1 MAAAPFLLFLAA
13 WGADKLWPLPL
24 HEVNPARVVVAQDGT
39 PLWRFADAD
48 GIWRYPVT
56 IEDVSPRYLEALI
69 NYEDRWFWKHPGVNP
84 FSVARAA
91 WQDLTSGRVISG
103 GSTLTMQ
110 VARLLDPH
118 PKTFGGKIRQ
128 LWRALQ
134 LEWHLSK
141 REILTLYLNRA
152 PFGGTLQG
160 IGAASWAYLGK
171 SPANLSYSEAAMLAV
186 LPQAPSRLR
195 PDRWPERAEAARNK
209 VLERM
214 AVQGVWSREQVK
226 ESREEPIWLAP
237 RQMPQLAPLF
247 SRMMLGKS
255 KSDKITTTL
264 DAGLQRRL
272 EELAQNWKGRLP
284 PRSSLAMI
292 VVDHT
297 DMRVRGWVGSVD
309 LNDDS
314 RFGHVDMVNS
324 IRSPGSVLK
333 PFVYGLALD
342 EGLIHPASLLQ
353 DVPRRTGDY
362 RPGNFDSGFHGPI
375 SMSEALVRSL
385 NLPAVQVLEAYGP
398 KRFAAKLRNV
408 GLPLYLPNGAAPNLS
423 LILGGAGAKLEDM
436 AAAYTAFARHGKAGK
451 LRLQPDDPLLERP
464 LMSSGAAW
472 IIRRIMA
479 DEAQPLP
486 DSALPRVAPLAWKT
500 GTSYG
505 YRDAWAIGVNARYV
519 IGIWTGRP
527 DGTPVVGQFGF
538 ASAVPL
544 LNQVN
549 NILLSRSA
557 NLPEDPR
564 PNSVTRGV
572 ICWPGGQ
579 SLPEGDGN
587 CRRRLATWLLDGSQP
602 PTLLLPEQ
610 EGINGIRFPIWL
622 DENGKRVAAD
632 CPQARQEMIN
642 VWPLPL
648 EPWLPASERRAVR
661 LPPASTSCPPYGH
674 DAQLPLQQS
683 QAFVVF
689 RVADA
694 GDGVFRAKAL
704 GHQAAEHV
712 GFIAGGGG
720 NHDVRLGHVR
730 LNESFGISAVAA
742 DAQHIQR
749 VLAVLKHFFIPVD
762 HHHIVALGGQM
773 FGQGMSYLSVAH
785 HKNPHAAIPPFRLK
799 AIGIHSITCCRKR
812 KHPGKIFS
820 GERRRKNGASG
831 KTFAQAACGVDF
843 PREICYNVENP
854 AYGGNAHEDDLS
866 LVWQG
871 TGSNPA
877 CVCEADSRH
886 VRADGPAGQ
895 ARRGGLAGG

>member
-1 MAAAPFLLFLAA
+1 MMRGLGKHACWLWLAAATLLLAA
-13 WGADKLWPLPL
+13 AVWAADKIWPLPL
-24 HEVNPARVVVAQDGT
+24 HEVDPARVVVAYDGT

-56 IEDVSPRYLEALI
+56 IDEVSPRYLEALI

-84 FSVARAA
+84 FSVLRAA
-91 WQDLTSGRVISG
+91 WQDLSSGRVVSG

-118 PKTFGGKIRQ
+118 PRTFGGKFRQ

-141 REILTLYLNRA
+141 RDILTLYLNRA

-160 IGAASWAYLGK
+160 VGAASWAYLGK
-171 SPANLSYSEAAMLAV
+171 SPAQLSYSDAALLAV

-195 PDRWPERAEAARNK
+195 PDRWPDRAEAARNK

-214 AVQGVWSREQVK
+214 ATQGIWPARQVQ
-226 ESREEPIWLAP
+226 ESREEPVWLAP

-255 KSDKITTTL
+255 RSDKIVTTL
-264 DAGLQRRL
+264 DAGLQRQL

-284 PRSSLAMI
+284 ARSSLAMI

-297 DMRVRGWVGSVD
+297 DMSVRGWVGSVD
-309 LNDDS
+309 MNDDS
-314 RFGHVDMVNS
+314 RFGHVDMVNA

-333 PFVYGLALD
+333 PFIYGLALD
-342 EGLIHPASLLQ
+342 DGLIHPASLLQ

-362 RPGNFDSGFHGPI
+362 RPGNFDSGFHGPV

-408 GLPLYLPNGAAPNLS
+408 GLPLYLPAGAAPNLS
-423 LILGGAGAKLEDM
+423 LILGGAGARLEDM
-436 AAAYTAFARHGKAGK
+436 AAAYSAFARQGNAGK

-464 LMSSGAAW
+464 LMSAGAAW

-486 DSALPRVAPLAWKT
+486 DNALSHVVPLAWKT

-527 DGTPVVGQFGF
+527 DGTPVGGQFGF

-549 NILLSRSA
+549 NLLLSRGT
-557 NLPEDPR
+557 NQPEDPR
-564 PNSVTRGV
+564 PESVSRGV
-572 ICWPGGQ
+572 VCWPGGQ
-579 SLPEGDGN
+579 FLPDGDGN

-610 EGINGIRFPIWL
+610 EGVSGIRFPIWL
-622 DENGKRVAAD
+622 DDEGKRVAAD
-632 CPQARQEMIN
+632 CPQAHEQTLI

-648 EPWLPASERRAVR
+648 EPWLPESERRGAR
-661 LPPASTSCPPYGH
+661 LPPVSATCPPLGQ
-674 DAQLPLQQS
+674 DTSLPLQLTGVRDGAIVRRLPGSALASLPVQTS
-683 QAFVVF
+683 GGSGDRWWFLNGERLDERGRRLTLQLATKGDYQLLVMD
-689 RVADA
+689 DA
-694 GDGVFRAKAL
+694 GQVAT
-704 GHQAAEHV
+704 
-712 GFIAGGGG
+712 
-720 NHDVRLGHVR
+720 VR
-730 LNESFGISAVAA
+730 
-742 DAQHIQR
+742 
-749 VLAVLKHFFIPVD
+749 
-762 HHHIVALGGQM
+762 
-773 FGQGMSYLSVAH
+773 
-785 HKNPHAAIPPFRLK
+785 
-799 AIGIHSITCCRKR
+799 
-812 KHPGKIFS
+812 FS
-820 GERRRKNGASG
+820 L
-831 KTFAQAACGVDF
+831 Q
-843 PREICYNVENP
+843 
-854 AYGGNAHEDDLS
+854 
-866 LVWQG
+866 
-871 TGSNPA
+871 
-877 CVCEADSRH
+877 
-886 VRADGPAGQ
+886 
-895 ARRGGLAGG
+895 

>member
-1 MAAAPFLLFLAA
+1 MMRGLGKRGCWLWLAVVALVFVMAIWA
-13 WGADKLWPLPL
+13 ADKIWPLPL
-24 HEVNPARVVVAQDGT
+24 HEVDPARVVVAHDGT

-56 IEDVSPRYLEALI
+56 IDEVSPRYLQALI

-84 FSVARAA
+84 FSVLRAA
-91 WQDLTSGRVISG
+91 WQDLSSGRVVSG

-118 PKTFGGKIRQ
+118 PRTFGGKFRQ

-141 REILTLYLNRA
+141 RDILTLYLNRA

-160 IGAASWAYLGK
+160 VGAASWAYLGK
-171 SPANLSYSEAAMLAV
+171 SPAQLSYSDAALLAV

-214 AVQGVWSREQVK
+214 AIQGIWSAKQVQ
-226 ESREEPIWLAP
+226 ESREEPVWLAP

-255 KSDKITTTL
+255 RSDKIVTTL
-264 DAGLQRRL
+264 DAGLQRQL

-284 PRSSLAMI
+284 ARSSLAMI

-297 DMRVRGWVGSVD
+297 DMSVRGWVGSVD
-309 LNDDS
+309 MNDDS
-314 RFGHVDMVNS
+314 RFGHVDMVNA

-333 PFVYGLALD
+333 PFIYGLALD
-342 EGLIHPASLLQ
+342 DGLIHPASLLQ

-362 RPGNFDSGFHGPI
+362 RPGNFDSGFHGPV

-398 KRFAAKLRNV
+398 KRFAASLRNV
-408 GLPLYLPNGAAPNLS
+408 GLPLYLPAGAAPNLS
-423 LILGGAGAKLEDM
+423 LILGGAGARLDDM
-436 AAAYTAFARHGKAGK
+436 AAAYSAFARHGKAGK
-451 LRLQPDDPLLERP
+451 LRLQPADPLLERP
-464 LMSSGAAW
+464 LMSAGAAW

-486 DSALPRVAPLAWKT
+486 DNALSRVVPLAWKT

-505 YRDAWAIGVNARYV
+505 YRDAWAIGINARYV

-549 NILLSRSA
+549 NLLLSRGT
-557 NLPEDPR
+557 NQPEDPR
-564 PNSVTRGV
+564 PESVSRGV
-572 ICWPGGQ
+572 VCWPGGQ
-579 SLPEGDGN
+579 SLAAGDSN

-610 EGINGIRFPIWL
+610 EGVNGIRFPVWL
-622 DENGKRVAAD
+622 DGEGKRVAAD
-632 CPQARQEMIN
+632 CPQAREQTLI

-648 EPWLPASERRAVR
+648 EPWLPESERRGAR
-661 LPPASTSCPPYGH
+661 LPPVSATCPPLGQ
-674 DAQLPLQQS
+674 DPGLPLQLTGLRDGAIVKRLPGSPEASLPVQTS
-683 QAFVVF
+683 GGTGDRWWFLNGQRLDERGRHLTLRLTVKGDYQLLVMD
-689 RVADA
+689 DA
-694 GDGVFRAKAL
+694 GQVAT
-704 GHQAAEHV
+704 
-712 GFIAGGGG
+712 
-720 NHDVRLGHVR
+720 VR
-730 LNESFGISAVAA
+730 F
-742 DAQHIQR
+742 
-749 VLAVLKHFFIPVD
+749 
-762 HHHIVALGGQM
+762 
-773 FGQGMSYLSVAH
+773 SV
-785 HKNPHAAIPPFRLK
+785 
-799 AIGIHSITCCRKR
+799 
-812 KHPGKIFS
+812 
-820 GERRRKNGASG
+820 
-831 KTFAQAACGVDF
+831 Q
-843 PREICYNVENP
+843 
-854 AYGGNAHEDDLS
+854 
-866 LVWQG
+866 
-871 TGSNPA
+871 
-877 CVCEADSRH
+877 
-886 VRADGPAGQ
+886 
-895 ARRGGLAGG
+895 

>member
-1 MAAAPFLLFLAA
+1 MMRGLGKRGCWLWLAVVALVFVMAIWA
-13 WGADKLWPLPL
+13 ADKIWPLPL
-24 HEVNPARVVVAQDGT
+24 HEVDPARVVVAHDGT

-56 IEDVSPRYLEALI
+56 IDEVSPRYLQALI

-84 FSVARAA
+84 FSVLRAA
-91 WQDLTSGRVISG
+91 WQDLSSGRVVSG

-118 PKTFGGKIRQ
+118 PRTFGGKFRQ

-141 REILTLYLNRA
+141 RDILTLYLNRA

-160 IGAASWAYLGK
+160 VGAASWAYLGK
-171 SPANLSYSEAAMLAV
+171 SPAQLSYSDAALLAV

-214 AVQGVWSREQVK
+214 AIQGIWSAKQVQ
-226 ESREEPIWLAP
+226 ESREEPVWLAP

-255 KSDKITTTL
+255 RSDKIVTTL
-264 DAGLQRRL
+264 DAGLQRQL

-284 PRSSLAMI
+284 ARSSLAMI

-297 DMRVRGWVGSVD
+297 DMSVRGWVGSVD
-309 LNDDS
+309 MNDDS
-314 RFGHVDMVNS
+314 RFGHVDMVNA

-333 PFVYGLALD
+333 PFIYGLALD
-342 EGLIHPASLLQ
+342 DGLIHPASLLQ

-362 RPGNFDSGFHGPI
+362 RPGNFDSGFHGPV

-398 KRFAAKLRNV
+398 KRFAASLRNV
-408 GLPLYLPNGAAPNLS
+408 GLPLYLPAGAAPNLS
-423 LILGGAGAKLEDM
+423 LILGGAGARLDDM
-436 AAAYTAFARHGKAGK
+436 AAAYSAFARHGKAGK
-451 LRLQPDDPLLERP
+451 LRLQPADPLLERP
-464 LMSSGAAW
+464 LMSAGAAW

-486 DSALPRVAPLAWKT
+486 DNALSRVVPLAWKT

-505 YRDAWAIGVNARYV
+505 YRDAWAIGINARYV

-538 ASAVPL
+538 ASAVPV

-549 NILLSRSA
+549 NLLLSRGT
-557 NLPEDPR
+557 NQPEDPR
-564 PNSVTRGV
+564 PESVSRGV
-572 ICWPGGQ
+572 VCWPGGQ
-579 SLPEGDGN
+579 SLAAGDSN

-610 EGINGIRFPIWL
+610 EGVNGIRFPVWL
-622 DENGKRVAAD
+622 DGEGKRVAAD
-632 CPQARQEMIN
+632 CPQAREQTLI

-648 EPWLPASERRAVR
+648 EPWLPEAERRGAR
-661 LPPASTSCPPYGH
+661 LPPVSATCPPLGQ
-674 DAQLPLQQS
+674 DPGLPLQLTGLRDGAIVKRLPGSPEASLPVQTS
-683 QAFVVF
+683 GGTGDRWWFLNGQRLDERGRHLTLRLTVKGDYQLLVMD
-689 RVADA
+689 DA
-694 GDGVFRAKAL
+694 GQVAT
-704 GHQAAEHV
+704 
-712 GFIAGGGG
+712 
-720 NHDVRLGHVR
+720 VR
-730 LNESFGISAVAA
+730 F
-742 DAQHIQR
+742 
-749 VLAVLKHFFIPVD
+749 
-762 HHHIVALGGQM
+762 
-773 FGQGMSYLSVAH
+773 SV
-785 HKNPHAAIPPFRLK
+785 
-799 AIGIHSITCCRKR
+799 
-812 KHPGKIFS
+812 
-820 GERRRKNGASG
+820 
-831 KTFAQAACGVDF
+831 Q
-843 PREICYNVENP
+843 
-854 AYGGNAHEDDLS
+854 
-866 LVWQG
+866 
-871 TGSNPA
+871 
-877 CVCEADSRH
+877 
-886 VRADGPAGQ
+886 
-895 ARRGGLAGG
+895 